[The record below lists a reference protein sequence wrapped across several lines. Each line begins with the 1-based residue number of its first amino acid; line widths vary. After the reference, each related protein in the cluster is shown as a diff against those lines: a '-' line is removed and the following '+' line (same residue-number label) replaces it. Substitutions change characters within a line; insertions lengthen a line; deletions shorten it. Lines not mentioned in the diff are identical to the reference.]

1 MGEKIATRA
10 AYGDALK
17 KYGKMNPKIVV
28 LDADLAGATYSNRF
42 AMEVPERFFDC
53 GIAECNMVGMAA
65 GMATCGKIPFIHS
78 FAMFAAGRVYD
89 QVRNSVAYPKLNVK
103 IVGTH
108 AGLSVG
114 EDGATHQ
121 CIEDIALM
129 RVIPGMTVLNPCDA
143 NEADA
148 AVKAV
153 MEFDGPCYLRIG
165 RNPVEVVTDQVKGY
179 KFEIGK
185 GVLLREGSD
194 VAVVATGIM
203 VQEALRAAEI
213 LAAED
218 ISVRV
223 IDIHTIKPLDEEMLL
238 KAAREC
244 GAIVA
249 TEEHNVM
256 AGFGSAVAETVSQ
269 AYPVPVIRHGVKD
282 VFGRSGAAQQ
292 VLDAYG
298 VNVDGLIQS
307 IRQALSLKNGK
318 FPI

>member
-1 MGEKIATRA
+1 MSDKIATRA

-17 KYGKMNPKIVV
+17 KYGMENQKVVV

-42 AMEVPERFFDC
+42 AAAVPERFIDC
-53 GIAECNMVGMAA
+53 GIAEANMVGMAA
-65 GMATCGKIPFIHS
+65 GLAACGKIPFLHT
-78 FAMFAAGRVYD
+78 FAMFATGRVYD
-89 QVRNSVAYPKLNVK
+89 QVRNSVAYPHLNVK

-129 RVIPGMTVLNPCDA
+129 RVIPGMTVINPCDA
-143 NEADA
+143 YEADM

-153 MEFDGPCYLRIG
+153 MDYVGPCYLRIG
-165 RNPVEVVTDQVKGY
+165 RNPVDVIMDQVPGY
-179 KFEIGK
+179 RFELGK
-185 GVLLREGSD
+185 GVTMRDGND
-194 VAVVATGIM
+194 VAILATGIM
-203 VQEALRAAEI
+203 VQESMKAAAALEEQGIHA
-213 LAAED
+213 
-218 ISVRV
+218 RV
-223 IDIHTIKPLDEEMLL
+223 INIHTIKPIDREIIE

-249 TEEHNVM
+249 TEEHNVL
-256 AGFGSAVAETVSQ
+256 AGFGSAVAEVVGEV
-269 AYPVPVIRHGVKD
+269 YPVPVVRHGVND

-298 VNVDGLIQS
+298 VNADGVV
-307 IRQALSLKNGK
+307 QAVHRALALKNA
-318 FPI
+318 

>member
-17 KYGKMNPKIVV
+17 KYGKENPNVVV

-42 AMEVPERFFDC
+42 AKEVPERFFDC
-53 GIAECNMVGMAA
+53 GIAECNMVGIAA

-78 FAMFAAGRVYD
+78 FAMFAAGRVFD
-89 QVRNSVAYPKLNVK
+89 QVRNSVAYPGLNVK

-121 CIEDIALM
+121 CNEDIALM
-129 RVIPGMTVLNPCDA
+129 RVIPGMTIINPCDA

-148 AVKAV
+148 AVKAA
-153 MEFDGPCYLRIG
+153 MDFKGPCYLRIG
-165 RNPVEVVTDQVKGY
+165 RNPVEVVTDKIEGY
-179 KFEIGK
+179 KFELGK
-185 GVLLREGSD
+185 GVQLRDGSD
-194 VAVVATGIM
+194 VAVLATGIM
-203 VQEALRAAEI
+203 VQEALKAAET
-213 LAAED
+213 LAAEG

-223 IDIHTIKPLDEEMLL
+223 IDIHTIKPLDREIVL

-244 GAIVA
+244 GAIV
-249 TEEHNVM
+249 TSEEHNVM
-256 AGFGSAVAETVSQ
+256 AGFGSAVAEVV
-269 AYPVPVIRHGVKD
+269 AEECPVPVVRHGVND
-282 VFGRSGAAQQ
+282 MFGRSGAAQQ

-298 VNVDGLIQS
+298 VNADGVVKAV
-307 IRQALSLKNGK
+307 RRALELKK
-318 FPI
+318 

>member
-17 KYGKMNPKIVV
+17 KYGKENPNVVV
-28 LDADLAGATYSNRF
+28 LDADLTAATYSNRF
-42 AMEVPERFFDC
+42 AKEVPERFFNC
-53 GIAECNMVGMAA
+53 GIAECNMVGIAA

-78 FAMFAAGRVYD
+78 FAMFAAGRVFD
-89 QVRNSVAYPKLNVK
+89 QVRNSVAYPGLNVK

-121 CIEDIALM
+121 CNEDIALM
-129 RVIPGMTVLNPCDA
+129 RVIPGMTIINPCDA

-148 AVKAV
+148 AVKAAMDFV
-153 MEFDGPCYLRIG
+153 GPCYLRIG
-165 RNPVEVVTDQVKGY
+165 RNPVEVVTDKIEGY
-179 KFEIGK
+179 KFELGK
-185 GVLLREGSD
+185 GALLRDGSD
-194 VAVVATGIM
+194 VAILATGIM
-203 VQEALRAAEI
+203 VQEALKAAET
-213 LAAED
+213 LAAEG

-223 IDIHTIKPLDEEMLL
+223 INIHTIKPLDREIIL

-244 GAIVA
+244 GAIVT

-256 AGFGSAVAETVSQ
+256 AGFGSAVAEVVGEE
-269 AYPVPVIRHGVKD
+269 YPVPVIRHGVND
-282 VFGRSGAAQQ
+282 CFGRSGAAQQ

-298 VNVDGLIQS
+298 VNAEGVVKAV
-307 IRQALSLKNGK
+307 RRALELKK
-318 FPI
+318 